1 MNRAQISKSVDGS
14 TRLCGTLLRDSSGCL
29 TFAFAMLLNAKSSL
43 RAAPFLLTL
52 VLLAISSIRFQD
64 VGAQTTRPTLI
75 SNADSTRAIAF
86 ESVTRQRE
94 PFNTTVQLKFGAD
107 SATRIMLFAMNL
119 QLQPGETASA
129 VTADAEDATHTIYP
143 LTVEHIDSVPDQP
156 WALSLV
162 VRLPSNLSNVGD
174 VLVRI
179 KYGGVQSNRVRVGIG
194 HVGDGPPDDTGA
206 VPTPGLIA
214 PGPPTGAAATNLN
227 PTDVQTILQQAAS
240 AATALGKP
248 VNIVVTDRE
257 ANVLGFFAMPGAPPT
272 TTVRSV
278 GTLGQGLEGGVV
290 PAALAATAKAATA
303 AFFST
308 TGNAFTTRT
317 AGFIIQEHFPPG
329 ISFRTGGPLYGVQF
343 SSLPCGDIKIPSAR
357 LGLSGDPGGLPIY
370 KNGLPAGGIG
380 IEGDG
385 LYTVDRVPT
394 DDDQPFE
401 ELIAASGIIG
411 FEAPPLIRGD
421 NILVD
426 GIRLPFSNV
435 SNSPAP
441 STTAS
446 IAGATISFGP
456 GGVPPDSEFVPQVVG
471 GIAGEVSPRFFPF
484 IAGAGPNA
492 LTASDVNTIISHA
505 AQQANIT
512 RAAIRQPLGSNARV
526 TFAVVDTAGVVLGVF
541 RQQDA
546 PVFGYDVAVQK
557 ARTAAFFS
565 SANAASSLQAAGFG
579 SYVARASADGL
590 RFDGAF
596 AFSDRAIGFLHRPFF
611 PDGIND
617 TAAGPFSTAI
627 ADWSP
632 FNVGLQ
638 LDLVKTNFLA
648 SLGGPVA
655 SCTAIPGLT
664 NGIQIF
670 PGSVPL
676 YKNGVLV
683 GAIGISGDGVD
694 QDDLIAAAGAN
705 GFSPP
710 AGIRS
715 DQIFVRGVRLPF
727 VKFPR
732 SPNL

>member
-1 MNRAQISKSVDGS
+1 M
-14 TRLCGTLLRDSSGCL
+14 RLVV
-29 TFAFAMLLNAKSSL
+29 
-43 RAAPFLLTL
+43 FLLAF
-52 VLLAISSIRFQD
+52 LLFGFSFIKLDA
-64 VGAQTTRPTLI
+64 GAQATRPTLI
-75 SNADSTRAIAF
+75 SHADSTRAISF

-94 PFNTTVQLKFGAD
+94 PFNTTVQVKFGHD

-119 QLQPGETASA
+119 QLQPGET
-129 VTADAEDATHTIYP
+129 VTADAEDGTRTIYP
-143 LTVEHIDSVPDQP
+143 LTVEHVGSVPDQP
-156 WALSLV
+156 WASSLV
-162 VRLPSNLSNVGD
+162 VRLPQNLPHAGD

-179 KYGGVQSNRVRVGIG
+179 RYRGMDSNRVRVGIG
-194 HVGDGPPDDTGA
+194 HVGDGPPDDSGS
-206 VPTPGLIA
+206 VPTPGIVA
-214 PGPPTGAAATNLN
+214 PGPPIGVAATNLN

-240 AATALGKP
+240 AANALSRP
-248 VNIVVTDRE
+248 VTIIVTDRE
-257 ANVLGFFAMPGAPPT
+257 GNVLGFFPMAGAPAS

-278 GTLGQGLEGGVV
+278 GTMGQGLEGGVV
-290 PAALAATAKAATA
+290 PSAEAATAKASTA

-329 ISFRTGGPLYGVQF
+329 ISFRAGGPLYGVQF
-343 SSLPCGDIKIPSAR
+343 SSLPCSDIKIPSAR
-357 LGLSGDPGGLPIY
+357 LGLSADPGGLPLY

-380 IEGDG
+380 VEGDG
-385 LYTVDRVPT
+385 LYTVDRNPS

-401 ELIAASGIIG
+401 ELIAASGIRG
-411 FEAPPLIRGD
+411 FEAPPDIRGD

-435 SNSPAP
+435 TNAPAP
-441 STTAS
+441 ANVAS
-446 IAGATISFGP
+446 IVGSTISFGP

-471 GIAGEVSPRFFPF
+471 GIGGEVSPRFFPF
-484 IAGAGPNA
+484 VAGTAPAGSNA
-492 LTASDVNTIISHA
+492 LTASDVGTIISRA
-505 AQQANIT
+505 AQQSNIT
-512 RAAIRQPLGSNARV
+512 RAAIRRPFGSNARV
-526 TFAVVDTAGVVLGVF
+526 TIAVVDTAGVVLGVF

-546 PVFGYDVAVQK
+546 PVFGFDVAVQK

-565 SANAASSLQAAGFG
+565 SANAATSLRAAGFG
-579 SYVARASADGL
+579 AYVDRAAADGL

-611 PDGIND
+611 PDGINN
-617 TAAGPFSTAI
+617 TAAGPFSTAL

-638 LDLVKTNFLA
+638 LDLIRTNFLA
-648 SLGGPVA
+648 ALSGPVA
-655 SCTAIPGLT
+655 SCTSIPGLT

-670 PGSVPL
+670 PGSIPL

-705 GFSPP
+705 GFSPS

-715 DQIFVRGVRLPF
+715 DQVFVRGVRLPF
-727 VKFPR
+727 LKFPR